1 VKEEDYQK
9 LFEFG
14 KKYLLDTDGVTKAML
29 DNHLHPDKLT
39 TIEQVFK
46 QLLDSLKNKGMM
58 NNVIGELD
66 DLENFERVLCGYK
79 PKKVMKKY
87 DDWRELFKRIKAE
100 CRPKSKTEKMNITK
114 ENSLWVKFCKGIM
127 EAAKL
132 MSRFSNFDE
141 FDKFVWR
148 FYETEFTRPAL
159 AMLLEKEI
167 YGFGFALACDWL
179 KECGYT
185 KYAKPDKHLKDIF
198 NGLGICDSEDN
209 YVVYKAIINFAN
221 VIGQEP
227 YVVDKVFWLI
237 GSGKFYLDEKTVKTD
252 KQAFIVEAKRL
263 FNVD

>member
-29 DNHLHPDKLT
+29 DNHLYPDKLT
-39 TIEQVFK
+39 TIEDVFK
-46 QLLDSLKNKGMM
+46 GLLDSLKNRSHMP
-58 NNVIGELD
+58 NTIGELD
-66 DLENFERVLCGYK
+66 KLKNFDKVTYGYNSK
-79 PKKVMKKY
+79 QVMKNY
-87 DDWRELFKRIKAE
+87 DDWRDLFKQIKAE
-100 CRPKSKTEKMNITK
+100 CNPKSEMNIDK
-114 ENSLWVKFCKGIM
+114 EDSYWVIFCKGTM
-127 EAAKL
+127 DAAKFL
-132 MSRFSNFDE
+132 SHFSDFVE

-148 FYETEFTRPAL
+148 FYETEFTHPAL
-159 AMLLEKEI
+159 AWLIGKEV
-167 YGFGFALACDWL
+167 YGLGFALACDFL

-185 KYAKPDKHLKDIF
+185 RYAKPDKHLKDIF
-198 NGLGICDSEDN
+198 NGLGICDSKDD

-237 GSGKFYLDEKTVKTD
+237 GSGNFYLDDVKVKTD
-252 KQAFIVEAKRL
+252 KWDFIENAKRL